1 MESIIDILHTGGYSC
16 VLKNQTEIRTFT
28 QRGVAD
34 LYDLYQSDPS
44 FMKGASI
51 ADKVIGKG
59 AAAMMVLGGIEN
71 VYADIISTPALTLL
85 REAGIETTFTQE
97 VPHIINRD
105 KTGNCPL
112 ETACSKT
119 NSVTE
124 IYPIIQNFITNIR
137 SKKNLSCILLAC
149 LFAGSALQVKAQN
162 DTMKVSRNVN
172 IGEVVVTGTRNE
184 TDIRHLPMTVSVV
197 GRSQIEKRYEP
208 SLLPTLTE
216 QVPGLFTTAR
226 GIMGYGVSG
235 GAAGGMSLR
244 GIGGSP
250 TTGLLVLIDGHP
262 QYMGLMGH
270 PIADAYQSMLAERVE
285 VLRGP
290 ASVLYGSNAMGGV
303 INIVTRK
310 QLQDGVNTGVN
321 ISAGSY
327 GTLQTELSNR
337 IRKGRFSSVITGS
350 YNRTDGHRA
359 DMGFEQYGGYAKLG
373 YDIANNWKVWG
384 DVNVTQYNASNPGL
398 ITSPLIDNDSR
409 ITRGMTSFALEN
421 HYEKT
426 SGALSFFYNWGR
438 HKINDGYAP
447 GKEPQKA
454 HFNSKDKMLGV
465 SWYQSATL
473 FTGNRLTV
481 GLDYQH
487 FGGESWNRFVA
498 TGESKPGVDKQM
510 DEFASYVD
518 FRQDVSS
525 WLSLDAGVRVDHH
538 SHVGTEF
545 IPQGGLAFHLPKR
558 SELKAMVSKGYRN
571 PTIRELYMFS
581 PNPELSPEKLMNYE
595 LSFSQLLLD
604 GTFSYSANLYYINGD
619 NMIIAIQDENGHRQ
633 NINTGKIE
641 NWGAEAAIA
650 YRINSTW
657 NLSANYSWLHMKYP
671 VVAAP
676 EHKLFFGADY
686 SKGRWGISSGIQY
699 IKGLYTST
707 AANNEKQESFLLWNI
722 RGNYRLCKYAHFF
735 VKGENLLAQRY
746 EINIGYPMPK
756 ATFMG
761 GININF

>member
-1 MESIIDILHTGGYSC
+1 MKSIIEILHTGRYSC
-16 VLKNQTEIRTFT
+16 VIKNQTEIRTFT

-59 AAAMMVLGGIEN
+59 AAAMMVLGGIET
-71 VYADIISTPALTLL
+71 VYADVISTSALTLL
-85 REAGIETTFTQE
+85 RDAGIDTTFARE

-105 KTGNCPL
+105 KTGWCPL
-112 ETACSKT
+112 ETACDKLK
-119 NSVTE
+119 SVTE
-124 IYPIIQNFITNIR
+124 MYPVIQNFITNIR

-149 LFAGSALQVKAQN
+149 LLTGSALQVKAQN
-162 DTMKVSRNVN
+162 DTLKVSRNVN

-197 GRSQIEKRYEP
+197 GRPQIEKRYEP
-208 SLLPTLTE
+208 SLLPILTE

-244 GIGGSP
+244 GVGGSP

-310 QLQDGVNTGVN
+310 QPEDGVNTGIN

-327 GTLQTELSNR
+327 GTLQTEISNR
-337 IRKGRFSSVITGS
+337 VRKGRFSSVVTGS

-373 YDIANNWKVWG
+373 YDIVTNWKVWG

-398 ITSPLIDNDSR
+398 TTAPLIDNDSR

-438 HKINDGYAP
+438 HKINDGYSP

-465 SWYQSATL
+465 SWYQSATF

-481 GLDYQH
+481 GFDYQH
-487 FGGESWNRFVA
+487 FGGESWNRVVA
-498 TGESKPGVDKQM
+498 TGERKPGVDKQL
-510 DEFASYVD
+510 DEFAGYVD
-518 FRQDVSS
+518 FRQDISS
-525 WLSLDAGVRVDHH
+525 WLSMDAGVRVDHH

-581 PNPELSPEKLMNYE
+581 ANPELSPERLMNYE
-595 LSFSQLLLD
+595 LSFSQIILD
-604 GTFSYSANLYYINGD
+604 GALSYSANLYYINGD
-619 NMIIAIQDENGHRQ
+619 NIIMALPDKDGRMQ
-633 NINTGKIE
+633 NVNTGKIE
-641 NWGAEAAIA
+641 NWGTEATVA
-650 YRINSTW
+650 YRISPVW
-657 NLSANYSWLHMKYP
+657 NLSANYSWLFMDNP

-676 EHKLFFGADY
+676 EHKLFFGVDY
-686 SKGRWGISSGIQY
+686 AKGRWSASSSMQY
-699 IKGLYTST
+699 VKSLYTSVT
-707 AANNEKQESFLLWNI
+707 ANNEKQESFFLFNV
-722 RGNYRLCKYAHFF
+722 RGSYRLCPNAHLFI
-735 VKGENLLAQRY
+735 KGENLLAQRY
-746 EINIGYPMPK
+746 EINVGYPMPK

-761 GININF
+761 GVQLNF